1 MKGKKIIG
9 RIEVALL
16 AIFIIVAIT
25 FTFLSQK
32 NYKSKLTKVSI
43 VEATDMCI
51 DHETEYIGTMSMD
64 AGGKYKI
71 AWFMNKYAKE
81 LDQREQIT
89 QVEVSNIIL
98 NYKQDANE
106 KEKVGYKTGD
116 MSTSYID
123 EVMDVEGGFQVATY
137 FKEIPASWKKDATY
151 LVTVKFTGSRKM
163 FVIPASC
170 VLYDNQNDQRFVYK
184 IIEEPKIWGTE
195 YSLKKVNVNVIES
208 NGEYS
213 AVDNSPGDHI
223 IENANANLYEG
234 MLVKIQ

>member
-51 DHETEYIGTMSMD
+51 DHETEYIGNLSMD

-71 AWFMNKYAKE
+71 AWFMNAYAKV
-81 LDQREQIT
+81 LDQSEQLT
-89 QVEVSNIIL
+89 EVEVSNIIV
-98 NYKQDANE
+98 NYKQDAYE
-106 KEKVGYKTGD
+106 KQKVSYKTGET
-116 MSTSYID
+116 STAYMD
-123 EVMDVEGGFQVATY
+123 EVVDVQGGYQVATY
-137 FKEIPASWKKDATY
+137 FNEIPASWKKEDTF
-151 LVTVKFTGSRKM
+151 LVTIKFTGRKKY
-163 FVIPASC
+163 VIPASC
-170 VLYDNQNDQRFVYK
+170 VVYDKQNDQRFVYK
-184 IIEEPKIWGTE
+184 IKEEPKIWGTE

-208 NGEYS
+208 NGEYLE
-213 AVDNSPGDHI
+213 VENSPGDHI
-223 IENANANLYEG
+223 IENASTKLYEG